1 MAHVFSLEFYWVKL
15 KITQIRLR
23 MPAILDI
30 HIFPRE
36 RDFPANFYSL
46 HCSQMR
52 LSLEANESLE
62 RI

>member
-1 MAHVFSLEFYWVKL
+1 
-15 KITQIRLR
+15 

-36 RDFPANFYSL
+36 RDFPANIYL
-46 HCSQMR
+46 VHCSQMW
-52 LSLEANESLE
+52 LGLEANESLE